1 MIRKKTIRHPA
12 LTSSQGNRNRVP
24 VIHHPMVIAP
34 VLQQAMILGPKLQP
48 IHRLLF
54 QRVVPVGN
62 WVVIPRPF
70 RKCSIVIL
78 AGLAMSV
85 KFSNRN

>member
-1 MIRKKTIRHPA
+1 MIY
-12 LTSSQGNRNRVP
+12 
-24 VIHHPMVIAP
+24 HPMVIAP
-34 VLQQAMILGPKLQP
+34 VLQLAMILGPKLQP

-54 QRVVPVGN
+54 RKVVQVGN
-62 WVVIPRPF
+62 WMVIPRPF

-85 KFSNRN
+85 KFSNMN